1 MHKLKLKDTGAI
13 SYYLGCDFFRDSD
26 RILHFAP
33 RKHIEKMASSYES
46 MFRSKPSAKVHSPLE
61 KSDHLE
67 LDTSEFLDAEET
79 QKYCLL
85 LMPCNRLSL

>member
-1 MHKLKLKDTGAI
+1 MSASLRG
-13 SYYLGCDFFRDSD
+13 YDFFRENNGS
-26 RILHFAP
+26 LYFAP
-33 RKHIEKMASSYES
+33 KKCIKKIASSHRT